1 MCHFTFYNI
10 HTHNV
15 LLVLELFCKLW
26 LQAERSGCGSGSC
39 GFLALLYHKELI
51 RVDELKTFINGKTQ
65 SQLTG
70 RIVKVVTVKEL
81 AAVITEVSGRSFYT
95 GECTYYCEDDDTLPF
110 LQLK

>member
-1 MCHFTFYNI
+1 
-10 HTHNV
+10 V
-15 LLVLELFCKLW
+15 LLVLKLFCKLW

-39 GFLALLYHKELI
+39 GFLALLYHKGLI
-51 RVDELKTFINGKTQ
+51 RVNELKTFINGKTQ

-70 RIVKVVTVKEL
+70 RIVKAVTVKEL
-81 AAVITEVSGRSFYT
+81 PAVITEVSGRSFYT